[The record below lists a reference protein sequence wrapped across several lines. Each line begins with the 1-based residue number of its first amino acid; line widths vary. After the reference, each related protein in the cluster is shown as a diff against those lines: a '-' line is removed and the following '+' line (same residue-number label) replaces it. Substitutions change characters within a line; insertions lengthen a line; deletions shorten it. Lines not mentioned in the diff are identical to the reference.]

1 MKKAFYIILLA
12 LPLFLLTCQK
22 HPELKI
28 YNLEITNEVVESST
42 TTAEINVKYIYP
54 TKLEYV
60 NAYVSMYGDMSHA
73 VMSQA
78 SISSD
83 AFSVTFNNLREN
95 TTYFYR
101 FEYSNGVNLIK
112 TEIRSF
118 ATEGLSLPLV
128 ETYEVESI
136 TSNSVTCSGKIT
148 SNGGGTINARGF
160 CWSKNQNPTI
170 ADNVVLCSDSL
181 GLFSKTIHN
190 LDENTTYFVRAYATN
205 EKGTG
210 YGEQKT
216 FTTLANTSLPTIT
229 TKPVTDI
236 TSNSAFCGGN
246 ITDAGGMYITSRGVC
261 WSVEHN
267 PTISD
272 AHTTDGSGIG
282 EFDSEI
288 SDLNSYVTYYV
299 RAYATSGF
307 GTSYGDEHE
316 FTTNVG
322 MAAVSTKSIT
332 EITAT
337 SAVSGGIVTNDG
349 GDNITARGVCWATT
363 TTPTIS
369 NSHTSDG
376 VGTGEFTSYITGLD
390 INVTYYVR
398 AYAINS
404 NGTAYGEERAFT
416 TQDGL
421 ATITTY
427 NVINITDN
435 SAVSGGNITNDG
447 GFSITARGVCW
458 STMHNPTISDTHTTD
473 GTGTG
478 SFTSNLAGLN
488 YNTTYYVRAY
498 ATNSKGT
505 SYGEEKVFTTS
516 KLPPTVTTAEVTSIS
531 YNSAITGGDVTSD
544 GGANVTARGV
554 CYGTSP
560 TPTISGQ
567 HTTNGNGTGPYTS
580 TLTGLSENTTYY
592 VRAYASNSEGTSYG
606 EQLFFTTQQT
616 ITLPSVTT
624 NDVTEIT
631 QTTAISGGN
640 ITSAGNGTIYSKGV
654 CWSTSPN
661 PTISDYYTNDGDGTG
676 SFTSNLT
683 GLTCSTTY
691 YIKAYA
697 TNDAGTA
704 YGEEKSFTTETPTTW
719 ANGVLPGLFSI
730 NSSHK
735 VYFSQG
741 NLQYQASTDTWRFAT
756 NQYDYI
762 GTDNSNIS
770 SSYDG
775 WIDLFGWGTS
785 GWDCGNT
792 YFHPWDK
799 DNSDGSLYGPP
810 GQYNLTNSYAYS
822 DWGQYNSIS
831 NGGNQT
837 DQWYT
842 LSPGSWDYLINTRP
856 ASTLNG
862 VSNARYA
869 KATVNG
875 VAGIILFSDTY
886 THPIGVPQ
894 PANINASGA
903 SFTVNNY
910 QGNNWKLMENAGAVF
925 LPAAGC
931 RNNTLI
937 TQVNSRGCYWSSC
950 YYSSEA
956 AWILYFHSNSVNT
969 NNTLENRYC
978 GQSVRLVQ
986 DFNVK

>member
-1 MKKAFYIILLA
+1 MKRSLYILLIVLSA
-12 LPLFLLTCQK
+12 LVLTTCK
-22 HPELKI
+22 KRPELKI
-28 YNLEITNEVVESST
+28 YNLELSEESVAVTPYTATITANYTYPGSIPQIKVYTSTSSSMADAIETDAVLDNSTMTATISNLSSDTKYYYRYRYSNGINLIYTDIKDFTTGHAIIAPTVVT
-42 TTAEINVKYIYP
+42 VPIT
-54 TKLEYV
+54 
-60 NAYVSMYGDMSHA
+60 
-73 VMSQA
+73 
-78 SISSD
+78 SISS
-83 AFSVTFNNLREN
+83 
-95 TTYFYR
+95 
-101 FEYSNGVNLIK
+101 
-112 TEIRSF
+112 
-118 ATEGLSLPLV
+118 
-128 ETYEVESI
+128 
-136 TSNSVTCSGKIT
+136 NSAVS
-148 SNGGGTINARGF
+148 GGTITDNGGDDIIVKGV
-160 CWSKNQNPTI
+160 CWSTNEHPTI
-170 ADNVVLCSDSL
+170 DDSHTSDGEGNDAYTS
-181 GLFSKTIHN
+181 TITD
-190 LDENTTYFVRAYATN
+190 LSPNTLYYVRAYASN
-205 EKGTG
+205 SECIG
-210 YGEQKT
+210 YGNELS
-216 FTTLANTSLPTIT
+216 FTTSSTLAVLT
-229 TKPVTDI
+229 TKSVTNI
-236 TSNSAFCGGN
+236 TSTSANCGGN
-246 ITDAGGMYITSRGVC
+246 IAESGGMDITSRGVC

-272 AHTTDGSGIG
+272 AHTIDGSGIG

-288 SDLNSYVTYYV
+288 TGLNANVTYYV
-299 RAYATSGF
+299 RAYATNGY
-307 GTSYGDEHE
+307 GTSYGDERE

-322 MAAVSTKSIT
+322 MAAVSTNSIS
-332 EITAT
+332 EITAS
-337 SAVSGGIVTNDG
+337 SAVSGGNVTHDG

-363 TTPTIS
+363 QNPTIS

-376 VGTGEFTSYITGLD
+376 TGTGEFTSHITGLD
-390 INVTYYVR
+390 NNVTYYVR
-398 AYAINS
+398 AYATNS
-404 NGTAYGEERAFT
+404 NGTAYGEERTFT
-416 TQDGL
+416 TQEGL

-435 SAVSGGNITNDG
+435 SAVSGGNITDDG

-458 STMHNPTISDTHTTD
+458 STMQNPTTTNAHTTD

-478 SFTSNLAGLN
+478 SFTSNLESLN

-498 ATNSKGT
+498 ATNSNGT

-516 KLPPTVTTAEVTSIS
+516 KLPPTVTTAEVTSIT
-531 YNSAITGGDVTSD
+531 YNSAITGGDVTFD

-567 HTTNGNGTGPYTS
+567 HTTNGNGTGPFTS

-606 EQLFFTTQQT
+606 EQLIF
-616 ITLPSVTT
+616 ITLQAVSLPSVTT

-640 ITSAGNGTIYSKGV
+640 VTSAGNGTIFSKGV
-654 CWSTSPN
+654 CWSTSQN

-683 GLTCSTTY
+683 GLTCSTIY

-697 TNDAGTA
+697 TNEAGTA
-704 YGEEKSFTTETPTTW
+704 YGEQKSFTTDTPTTW
-719 ANGVLPGLFSI
+719 NNGVLPGLFSI
-730 NSSHK
+730 SSTKK

-741 NLQYQASTDTWRFAT
+741 NLQYQASTDTWRFAV

-762 GTDNSNIS
+762 GNDNLYIS

-810 GQYNLTNSYAYS
+810 GQYNLTNTYAYS

-875 VAGIILFSDTY
+875 VAGIILFPDTY

-894 PANINASGA
+894 PANINACGA

-925 LPAAGC
+925 LPAAGY
-931 RNNTLI
+931 RVHTSI
-937 TQVNSRGCYWSSC
+937 FDVDSKGYYWSSC
-950 YYSSEA
+950 YYSIEA